1 MSTHDG
7 HDTAQATT
15 HETFE
20 ALCALATTGDLSC
33 EEFRRLRE
41 HLLECAGCRAS
52 YSDFHAITERG
63 FPLLDRPRQGLLSER
78 WPHAGMKRRF
88 AARARKEGISIL
100 RARRPRRLKVLVAAT
115 AGFGLL
121 LLLSYGTRLY
131 HTDLDK
137 QAQAAR
143 QIAVLS
149 GKIEE
154 LERQLSEKRQPATLP
169 PAPPHVETK
178 SEQVQAE
185 ATSRLLREYDAA
197 VAARARLEE
206 TLTALLNE
214 MSELRQD
221 SQASRADADRLARE
235 LKDAD
240 ANLSRSREELERV
253 RTARSTDGAVIA
265 QMQRQLSSLTA
276 TIREQADTI
285 ERDRELLSREK
296 DIRDIIAAR
305 NLRIVDVRDD
315 GTPGKTRPLPGRIF
329 YTQGKSLIFYA
340 YDLQNKG
347 SATSVTFQVWGKR
360 DGRTQAAR
368 SLGILYVDDAAQ
380 SRWVLK
386 FEDPEVLAQIDQV
399 FVTIEPPGGSRQPT
413 GKQLLTAA
421 FLNQA
426 PNHP

>member
-1 MSTHDG
+1 
-7 HDTAQATT
+7 
-15 HETFE
+15 
-20 ALCALATTGDLSC
+20 
-33 EEFRRLRE
+33 
-41 HLLECAGCRAS
+41 
-52 YSDFHAITERG
+52 
-63 FPLLDRPRQGLLSER
+63 
-78 WPHAGMKRRF
+78 
-88 AARARKEGISIL
+88 
-100 RARRPRRLKVLVAAT
+100 VAAT